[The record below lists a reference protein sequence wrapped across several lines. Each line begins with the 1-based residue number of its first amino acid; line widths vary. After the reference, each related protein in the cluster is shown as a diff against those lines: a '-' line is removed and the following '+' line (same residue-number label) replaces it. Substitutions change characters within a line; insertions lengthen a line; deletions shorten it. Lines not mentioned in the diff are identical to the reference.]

1 MSVQLSVSITDDNIA
16 ESNENFALIISS
28 ISLSN
33 KISATNPHRAN
44 VTIVD
49 NDG

>member
-1 MSVQLSVSITDDNIA
+1 MSVQFSVSIDDDNIA
-16 ESNENFALIISS
+16 ESNENFTLILSF

-33 KISATNPHRAN
+33 KISVKNPQRAN